1 MTNDQRDGVGRD
13 DEGGALHPA
22 CDGEP
27 AGALYRTRDN
37 QGVLRKCPGRV
48 RPAPGQHG
56 DWVQGVTL
64 QGNDNQLPAPTELA
78 P

>member
-1 MTNDQRDGVGRD
+1 
-13 DEGGALHPA
+13 
-22 CDGEP
+22 
-27 AGALYRTRDN
+27 
-37 QGVLRKCPGRV
+37 VLRKCPGRV